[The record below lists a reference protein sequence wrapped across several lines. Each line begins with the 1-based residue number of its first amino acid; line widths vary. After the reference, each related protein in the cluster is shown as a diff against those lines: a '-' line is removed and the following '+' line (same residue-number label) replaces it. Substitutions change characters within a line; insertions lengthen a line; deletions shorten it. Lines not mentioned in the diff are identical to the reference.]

1 MKWIAPEYVK
11 HKKGPVWATVAISLT
26 AALIAYAI
34 LTSSWTMAV
43 AFSVLA
49 IVYYLEY
56 RQDPKDIEIEIS
68 EFGIRVA
75 DKTYPFSHMR
85 AFWIIYEPPFVKTLH
100 VRFAKKHMA
109 DLIIQLADYDP
120 VEVRKTLLTQLPE
133 WEGKEENFLDM
144 LVRAF
149 KL

>member
-11 HKKGPVWATVAISLT
+11 HKKGPVWATIAISLT

-34 LTSSWTMAV
+34 LTQSWTMAV
-43 AFSVLA
+43 AFLVLA
-49 IVYYLEY
+49 VVYYLEY

-68 EFGIRVA
+68 EFGIRIANKV
-75 DKTYPFSHMR
+75 YPFSHMR

-100 VRFAKKHMA
+100 IRFAKKHMP
-109 DLIIQLADYDP
+109 DIVIQLADADP
-120 VEVRKTLLTQLPE
+120 VEIRKILLRQLVE
-133 WEGKEENFLDM
+133 WEGKEESFVDFLT
-144 LVRAF
+144 RAF